1 MFIITGET
9 QDGQTFYWS
18 GKEHGFLP
26 GRQFAKEYKTLESAR
41 RAVFA
46 CPEALK
52 LEEKSRKQLCG
63 SSQKKESD
71 MYEYYDVEDE
81 ELFEAAVDEPELD
94 EQAFMESL
102 MFNGF
107 DR

>member
-1 MFIITGET
+1 
-9 QDGQTFYWS
+9 
-18 GKEHGFLP
+18 
-26 GRQFAKEYKTLESAR
+26 
-41 RAVFA
+41 
-46 CPEALK
+46 
-52 LEEKSRKQLCG
+52 
-63 SSQKKESD
+63 
-71 MYEYYDVEDE
+71 MYDYNDVEDE

>member
-1 MFIITGET
+1 
-9 QDGQTFYWS
+9 
-18 GKEHGFLP
+18 
-26 GRQFAKEYKTLESAR
+26 
-41 RAVFA
+41 
-46 CPEALK
+46 
-52 LEEKSRKQLCG
+52 
-63 SSQKKESD
+63 